1 MAYDVLIVGAG
12 YAGAVAARRLA
23 EDGGKRVLV
32 LERRP
37 HVGGNAYDCPDA
49 AGILIHQ
56 YGPHIFHTNDRRVFD
71 YLSRFTQWRRYQH
84 RVIANLPRDNP
95 EVVPAGKKT
104 GGRFFFPVPFNLD
117 SLKNAFGPEEGERL
131 GQKLLDAYP
140 AQSQVTILELRQN
153 SDPEIA
159 AIADY
164 VYEHVFVHY
173 TMKQW
178 GQTPEE
184 IDPSTTARVPV
195 RLSRDDRYFQ
205 DAYQG
210 MPLHGYAPMFE
221 TMLGHPGITVET
233 GVDALS
239 RLELADGSIKLDG
252 QVFAGPVI
260 YTGQAD
266 ELFGFQFGPLP
277 YRTLD
282 FAYDTLEQDY
292 FQDAYQGM
300 PLHGYAPMFET
311 MLGHPGITVETGVD
325 ALSRLELADGSIKLD
340 GQVFAGPVIYT
351 GQADE
356 LFGFQFGPLP
366 YRTLDFAYD
375 TLEQDYFQTHG
386 TVNYTVDGDFTR
398 ITEFK
403 HLTGQE
409 KPGVTTIMREY
420 SKAYT
425 GAEGEIP
432 YYAIINPA
440 NNALYAKYKAQAD
453 QYPNLRL
460 LGRLA
465 EYKYYNMD
473 AIAARALALSDELL

>member
-1 MAYDVLIVGAG
+1 MTNFHTLIVGAG

-23 EDGGKRVLV
+23 EDGDKKVLV

-37 HVGGNAYDCPDA
+37 HVAGNAYDCLDQ

-56 YGPHIFHTNDRRVFD
+56 YGPHIFHTNDKRVFD

-95 EVVPAGKKT
+95 EVVPAHKT
-104 GGRFFFPVPFNLD
+104 TDGRFFFPVPFNLD
-117 SLKNAFGPEEGERL
+117 SLKNAFGTKEGERL

-184 IDPSTTARVPV
+184 IDPATTARVPV
-195 RLSRDDRYFQ
+195 RLSTDDRYFR

-210 MPLHGYAPMFE
+210 MPLNGYTPMFE
-221 TMLGHPGITVET
+221 KMLDHPNITVET

-239 RLELADGSIKLDG
+239 RLKLEDGTIKLDDE
-252 QVFAGPVI
+252 VFHGPVI

-266 ELFGFQFGPLP
+266 ELFSFQFGPLP

-282 FAYDTLEQDY
+282 FGYETLPQDY
-292 FQDAYQGM
+292 FQA
-300 PLHGYAPMFET
+300 
-311 MLGHPGITVETGVD
+311 
-325 ALSRLELADGSIKLD
+325 
-340 GQVFAGPVIYT
+340 
-351 GQADE
+351 
-356 LFGFQFGPLP
+356 
-366 YRTLDFAYD
+366 
-375 TLEQDYFQTHG
+375 HG
-386 TVNYTVDGDFTR
+386 TVNYTVDKPYTR

-403 HLTGQE
+403 HLTGQV
-409 KPGVTTIMREY
+409 KPGATTIMREC
-420 SKAYT
+420 SRAYT

-432 YYAIINPA
+432 YYAIINA
-440 NNALYAKYKAQAD
+440 DNNALYAKYAD
-453 QYPNLRL
+453 LAAQYPNLHL

-473 AIAARALALSDELL
+473 AIAARALALTDELL